1 MRELITFAMLAA
13 LGGCDPQVRSHV
25 AANLNVGNDRQTL
38 IGVIITVLLPFI
50 GYPRTLNALAAINEV
65 APASKRDYR
74 VVRMA
79 TWQSSGS
86 LPAARTAAARTPI
99 HASPRP

>member
-1 MRELITFAMLAA
+1 MLTA

-38 IGVIITVLLPFI
+38 IGVITVLLPFI

-65 APASKRDYR
+65 APASKPGLQAGAHGDLAQFR
-74 VVRMA
+74 
-79 TWQSSGS
+79 
-86 LPAARTAAARTPI
+86 
-99 HASPRP
+99 